1 MRKRFR
7 GGAGRQ
13 DVKATTPEVQ
23 MLSQASSTARPFIAF
38 AAAMLISAGAA
49 FAAGDSSGDSS
60 GTNSGN
66 TATLPQKCK
75 EGMVWDPNAKTL
87 FGKGKCVN
95 AADLN
100 KSGTQKQGL
109 IYDYGK
115 QLAKAGEFELAIA
128 TLKLAP
134 MEPSATPRPSV
145 DHAGWVGKK
154 SGSGSKNAAR
164 RVTAPAM
171 GDTLSALAATDRPIH
186 IVNRMVQWVV
196 TCALE
201 RWPRSGDG
209 TRDCASFAGMMCAR
223 ESARRDKKSPRLL
236 ARNNKT
242 KTHPQSTSSSF
253 E

>member
-1 MRKRFR
+1 MRNRFR

-13 DVKATTPEVQ
+13 DVKTTTPEVQ

-134 MEPSATPRPSV
+134 DQEDPRVLNYLGFSHRKLGKM
-145 DHAGWVGKK
+145 DEALGYYHAAISQNPDFSLVREYLGEAYIQLG
-154 SGSGSKNAAR
+154 
-164 RVTAPAM
+164 M
-171 GDTLSALAATDRPIH
+171 
-186 IVNRMVQWVV
+186 
-196 TCALE
+196 LE
-201 RWPRSGDG
+201 Q
-209 TRDCASFAGMMCAR
+209 AR
-223 ESARRDKKSPRLL
+223 EQLTEIERICGGRTCGEYGEL
-236 ARNNKT
+236 ARLIVDSQIAN
-242 KTHPQSTSSSF
+242 
-253 E
+253 